1 MKNIRKKPALL
12 GLVKYYKKYYKLLLL
27 TLLLSGIYTGLS
39 VYATVLQG
47 NLLDSFVNFSF
58 ANSVKIALI
67 MCIVMVVVE
76 IITNQWSRT
85 VLKLNSRMDFD
96 LKQKMLA
103 SLMNLKVS
111 NFDKLNSGMFV
122 ARINK
127 DSSKLSELFDDV
139 TDDLSTVLLNVSFI
153 VYSFFINIYLA
164 LFLFANIII
173 IYFFE
178 IFKNKSYS
186 KKHEKYK
193 ELDDNIVGS
202 YGEVVHG
209 IRDIKNLD
217 MKDGMM
223 TKVNSEQKL
232 AITAFKEETHTRRT
246 WNRYRESVTHVLNF
260 LFVVLACYLIVEN
273 KLTIGGFLILYV
285 YKTNILQFIRAI
297 ANIKE
302 KLTEG
307 EISSKRV
314 FEIIEEG
321 GGLDKEKYGNQ
332 HLESVNGRIEFKN
345 VSFAYNENKL
355 FENMSFDIKPNQI
368 VAFVGKSGEGK
379 SSIINLINKS
389 YEVTSGEILLDGVN
403 LNILDEDTIRDNIS
417 VVSQHP
423 YIFNLSIEDNLK
435 LIDENATNEE
445 IFSACKLADIH
456 DFIQTLPDGYKT
468 IIGENGITLSGGQR
482 QRLAIARCLLK
493 KSKIILL
500 DEATSALDN
509 ESQDNIKKVIENIA
523 TNHTVIV
530 VAHRLSTIIN
540 SNEIF
545 VLDNHKILQS
555 GTHDELLNTCNVYKN
570 LYKANEK

>member
-307 EISSKRV
+307 EISAKRV
-314 FEIIEEG
+314 FEIIEDG

-332 HLESVNGRIEFKN
+332 HLENVNGRIEFKN

-355 FENMSFDIKPNQI
+355 FEDMSFDIKPNQI

-403 LNILDEDTIRDNIS
+403 LNNLDEDTIRDNIS